1 MALFSR
7 IGRPVILRDRHRRY
21 VPACGLL
28 HRPHPQRREAGR
40 PSGAGTDQVRN
51 GNQPQDGQ
59 GARSHRAGESPRPR
73 RRGDRMIAAMK
84 RRDFIKMITGSVAAW
99 PLAAW
104 AQQPTMP
111 VNGVLC
117 GALPG
122 PYAPFAAAYH
132 RGLKESGYVEGV
144 NTAVEYR
151 WAEGE
156 VDRLPALAAEL
167 VRRQVAVIAA
177 TGGISSALAAKAATT
192 TIPIVFG
199 VSEDPVKHGLV
210 ASLARP
216 GGNAT
221 GVNFLVAEPGSKQ
234 LGLLHELVPAAVRV
248 GLLVNPR
255 IPQTE
260 TATRDVVAAASAI
273 GLQVDVVEASES
285 REIEAAFRTL
295 VRNRADALVVGPD
308 PFFASRRL
316 QLATLATRHAIP
328 AVYNIREY
336 PEAGGLMSYG
346 TSQTETYRQVGIYT
360 GKILKGAK
368 PADLPVV
375 QSSKF
380 ELVINLPT
388 ARALGVEVPPTL
400 LARADEV
407 IE

>member
-1 MALFSR
+1 M
-7 IGRPVILRDRHRRY
+7 
-21 VPACGLL
+21 
-28 HRPHPQRREAGR
+28 
-40 PSGAGTDQVRN
+40 
-51 GNQPQDGQ
+51 
-59 GARSHRAGESPRPR
+59 
-73 RRGDRMIAAMK
+73 
-84 RRDFIKMITGSVAAW
+84 
-99 PLAAW
+99 
-104 AQQPTMP
+104 
-111 VNGVLC
+111 
-117 GALPG
+117 
-122 PYAPFAAAYH
+122 
-132 RGLKESGYVEGV
+132 
-144 NTAVEYR
+144 NTAIEYR

-199 VSEDPVKHGLV
+199 VAQDPVKLGLV
-210 ASLARP
+210 ASLNRP
-216 GGNAT
+216 GGNVT
-221 GVNFLVAEPGSKQ
+221 GVNFLVVDLGSKQ

-255 IPQTE
+255 IPTE
-260 TATRDVVAAASAI
+260 PVTRDVAAAASAI

-336 PEAGGLMSYG
+336 AEAGGLMSYG
-346 TSQTETYRQVGIYT
+346 TSPTEAYRQVGIYT

-388 ARALGVEVPPTL
+388 ARALGLDVPPTL

>member
-1 MALFSR
+1 MASH
-7 IGRPVILRDRHRRY
+7 IGRRKFLATLV
-21 VPACGLL
+21 G
-28 HRPHPQRREAGR
+28 
-40 PSGAGTDQVRN
+40 GA
-51 GNQPQDGQ
+51 
-59 GARSHRAGESPRPR
+59 
-73 RRGDRMIAAMK
+73 
-84 RRDFIKMITGSVAAW
+84 AAW
-99 PLAAW
+99 PLAAR
-104 AQQPTMP
+104 AQQPAMP
-111 VNGVLC
+111 VIGFLS
-117 GALPG
+117 GALSS

-132 RGLKESGYVEGV
+132 GGLKETGYVEGV
-144 NTAVEYR
+144 NTAIEYR

-177 TGGISSALAAKAATT
+177 TGGMPSALAAKAATT
-192 TIPIVFG
+192 TIPIVFLVG
-199 VSEDPVKHGLV
+199 EDPVKVGLV
-210 ASLARP
+210 ASLPRP

-221 GVNFLVAEPGSKQ
+221 GVNFLVVELASKQ
-234 LGLLHELVPAAVRV
+234 LGLLHELVPTAVRV

-260 TATRDVVAAASAI
+260 LATRDVAAAASAI
-273 GLQVDVVEASES
+273 GLQIEVVEASDS

-316 QLATLATRHAIP
+316 QLATLATRHTIP

-336 PEAGGLMSYG
+336 AEAGGLMSYG

>member
-1 MALFSR
+1 MF
-7 IGRPVILRDRHRRY
+7 GM
-21 VPACGLL
+21 
-28 HRPHPQRREAGR
+28 
-40 PSGAGTDQVRN
+40 
-51 GNQPQDGQ
+51 
-59 GARSHRAGESPRPR
+59 R
-73 RRGDRMIAAMK
+73 RRAFITLLGGAA
-84 RRDFIKMITGSVAAW
+84 GAW
-99 PLAAW
+99 PLLAR
-104 AQQPTMP
+104 AQQPAMP
-111 VNGVLC
+111 VIGFLNGASLV
-117 GALPG
+117 
-122 PYAPFAAAYH
+122 PFASFVAAF
-132 RGLKESGYVEGV
+132 RDGLSEMGYVEGRNV
-144 NTAVEYR
+144 AIEYR
-151 WAEGE
+151 WAEGQN
-156 VDRLPALAAEL
+156 DRLPALAAEL

-199 VSEDPVKHGLV
+199 VAQDPVKLGLV
-210 ASLARP
+210 ASLNRP
-216 GGNAT
+216 GGNVT
-221 GVNFLVAEPGSKQ
+221 GVNFLVVDLGSKQ

-260 TATRDVVAAASAI
+260 PVTRDVAAAASAI

-336 PEAGGLMSYG
+336 AEAGGLMSYG
-346 TSQTETYRQVGIYT
+346 TSPTEAYRQVGIYT

-388 ARALGVEVPPTL
+388 ARALGLTVPPTL

>member
-1 MALFSR
+1 MMRRREF
-7 IGRPVILRDRHRRY
+7 VILL
-21 VPACGLL
+21 G
-28 HRPHPQRREAGR
+28 
-40 PSGAGTDQVRN
+40 GAT
-51 GNQPQDGQ
+51 
-59 GARSHRAGESPRPR
+59 
-73 RRGDRMIAAMK
+73 
-84 RRDFIKMITGSVAAW
+84 AW
-99 PLAAW
+99 PLAAH
-104 AQQPTMP
+104 AQQPAMP
-111 VNGVLC
+111 VIGFLS

-132 RGLKESGYVEGV
+132 RGLKETGYVEGV
-144 NTAVEYR
+144 NTAIEYR

-177 TGGISSALAAKAATT
+177 TGGISAALATKAATT
-192 TIPIVFG
+192 TIPIVFI
-199 VSEDPVKHGLV
+199 VAEDPVKVGLV
-210 ASLARP
+210 ASLGRP

-221 GVNFLVAEPGSKQ
+221 GVNFLVAELGSKQ
-234 LGLLHELVPAAVRV
+234 LGLLHELVPAAERV

-255 IPQTE
+255 VPQTE
-260 TATRDVVAAASAI
+260 LATRDLAAAASAF
-273 GLQVDVVEASES
+273 GLQIDVVEASDS

-336 PEAGGLMSYG
+336 AEAGGLMSYG
-346 TSQTETYRQVGIYT
+346 TSPTEAYRQVGIYT

-388 ARALGVEVPPTL
+388 AKALGLEIPPTL